1 MKIYQCLTS
10 KRTVRVS
17 EDETIPFCCDEK
29 MKEIPQE
36 ICLQP
41 SHPEHAR
48 PMENDN
54 PCDDGRGNLKYH

>member
-1 MKIYQCLTS
+1 MKMNQCLTCQ
-10 KRTVRVS
+10 RMVRLS
-17 EDETIPFCCDEK
+17 DDETEPLCCGEK
-29 MKEIPQE
+29 MKESPQE

-48 PMENDN
+48 AMQNDT